1 MQISE
6 VNRGTCARNTRRV
19 FRDSQDLQSFF
30 GSGMNHFLQTA
41 EGMSAGDGMCMNIQ

>member
-1 MQISE
+1 MCPE
-6 VNRGTCARNTRRV
+6 YPARV
-19 FRDSQDLQSFF
+19 QSFF